1 MSGVER
7 NNLLDKINFIEKKIK
22 DITEDNIRIMKNKE
36 IMKSNIDYMKE
47 EIENKQKEV
56 MKKIKLIS
64 MNVDKS
70 SNDQTQDN
78 IMKHANLVNQED
90 MIKKYLLSI
99 QKNYNLNIN
108 EKLRGSLEKLL
119 AYKKTMKVNYI
130 IVKKIDIRED
140 FLKEKKI
147 PISSE

>member
-22 DITEDNIRIMKNKE
+22 DIAEDNIRIMKNKE